1 LKRKAIAALI
11 IALIALLFF
20 REAAAWSRFDWK
32 SFGQAS
38 RKIRIAPL
46 LFAIALIYLGFFLR
60 ALRWKVL
67 ILPLKRARFLPLLR
81 ATVIGFAGLAMLGR
95 PAELVRPYLIA
106 REEGLSTSSQLAIW
120 TLERIFDL
128 AAAAFLV
135 LTGILAAP
143 ELRRLPYMGQL
154 GRAAWL
160 AAFVAGLVV
169 AALLLLWRFRS
180 RFSIHRF
187 AGALGEGLI
196 SSFGRGIDSFSEG
209 VKGLRSPAAFASAAV
224 LSLLMWLAIAIA
236 YFEVVRACPSP
247 LATMSFPAVLLLMGF
262 SLAGSLVQLPGGG
275 AAQLMVIAVL
285 SNVFAVPVE
294 LALTCGILLWLA
306 TYMAPVP
313 VGLVLLRKEHFSL
326 RSIARVSTELKA
338 GKPASDLPGRVVSQ

>member
-1 LKRKAIAALI
+1 MKRKGIAVFIA
-11 IALIALLFF
+11 ALIALLFF
-20 REAAAWSRFDWK
+20 REAAAWARFDWK
-32 SFGQAS
+32 SFAQAS
-38 RKIRIAPL
+38 RNIRISPV

-60 ALRWKVL
+60 ALRWQVL
-67 ILPLKRARFLPLLR
+67 IRPLKRARFVPLVR
-81 ATVIGFAGLAMLGR
+81 ATIIGFAGLAMLGR

-128 AAAAFLV
+128 AAAGFLV
-135 LTGILAAP
+135 LAGVLAAP

-169 AALLLLWRFRS
+169 VALLLLWRVRS
-180 RFSIHRF
+180 RLSMHKF
-187 AGALGEGLI
+187 ARASGAGLL
-196 SSFGRGIDSFSEG
+196 SGFRRGIDSFSEG
-209 VKGLRSPAAFASAAV
+209 VKGLRSPAAFASASA

-236 YFEVVRACPSP
+236 YFEVIRACPYP

-313 VGLVLLRKEHFSL
+313 VGLALLQKQHFSL
-326 RSIARVSTELKA
+326 RSMARVSTEMNA
-338 GKPASDLPGRVVSQ
+338 AKPASDLPGRAVSH

>member
-1 LKRKAIAALI
+1 MKRKAITVLIAALI
-11 IALIALLFF
+11 AVLFL

-38 RKIRIAPL
+38 RKIRIAPV

-60 ALRWKVL
+60 ALRWQVL
-67 ILPLKRARFLPLLR
+67 LRPLKRARFLPLVR
-81 ATVIGFAGLAMLGR
+81 ATIIGFAGLAMLGR

-135 LTGILAAP
+135 LTGVLAAP
-143 ELRRLPYMGQL
+143 ELRKLPYMGQL
-154 GRAAWL
+154 GRAAWF
-160 AAFVAGLVV
+160 AAFVAVLVA

-180 RFSIHRF
+180 RFSMYE
-187 AGALGEGLI
+187 LEGTRGGGLF
-196 SSFGRGIDSFSEG
+196 SSFRRGIDSFSEAL
-209 VKGLRSPAAFASAAV
+209 KGLRSPAAFASAAA
-224 LSLLMWLAIAIA
+224 LSLVMWLAIAIA
-236 YFEVVRACPSP
+236 YFEVIRACPYP

-285 SNVFAVPVE
+285 SNVFSVPVE

-313 VGLVLLRKEHFSL
+313 VGLMLLRKEQFSL
-326 RSIARVSTELKA
+326 RSIARASTEVNAAKS
-338 GKPASDLPGRVVSQ
+338 ASDLPRRALSQ